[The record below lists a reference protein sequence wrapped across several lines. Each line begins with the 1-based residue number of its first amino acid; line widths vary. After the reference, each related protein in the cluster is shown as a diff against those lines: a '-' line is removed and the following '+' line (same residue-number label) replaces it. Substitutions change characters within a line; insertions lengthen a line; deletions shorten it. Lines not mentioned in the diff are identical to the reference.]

1 MPKIVIDGKTVEAQD
16 GLTVLKAAA
25 AAGVDIPHFCYHP
38 AFVPEGSCRLCLVE
52 ITGSAKLELSCSTVV
67 REGMIV
73 STQSP
78 GVQEARK
85 SVLEFLLAEH
95 PLDCPICDKAGECKL
110 QDYYRD
116 YGLTESAF
124 SEFKEKREKK
134 VRIGEKLLLD
144 RERCILC
151 TRCVRFLGD
160 IARTEELGVFERGIH
175 TEISTYEGEPVASA
189 YSGNLV
195 DLCPVGAITDLEFRF
210 KTRPWFLTRGESI
223 CPLCSRGC
231 NIFVDYQRG
240 MARVPKSAKVLRIRP
255 RVNPDVNGHW
265 ICDYGRYGYMTMQRD
280 NRSEN
285 VTRKSGLG
293 LRPEWDDVDVFL
305 AGELRRLK
313 TKAGSKSLAVILTPW
328 LTNEELFLVKK
339 IFIEDLGASRIY
351 FAGSPAAQGDGI
363 LLTSERAPNNRGA
376 LEMGLAARPFALEAL
391 AEEPGMLW
399 IFGPD
404 VGESFSTE
412 AFRPAAAAFLLKIV
426 VSSRLG
432 ALTELADIVLPSATA
447 AEKSGSFTNTNG
459 RIQKFA
465 AVGRS
470 CGAARPASD
479 ILLGIA
485 RALHLNDPYYD
496 RLTDVESIFEAMAG
510 SIPFFGKRS

>member
-16 GLTVLKAAA
+16 GLTVFKAAA

-52 ITGSAKLELSCSTVV
+52 IAGSAKLELSCSTVV
-67 REGMIV
+67 REGMTV

-78 GVQEARK
+78 RVQEARK

-116 YGLTESAF
+116 HGLTESAF
-124 SEFKEKREKK
+124 SEFKERREKK

-151 TRCVRFLGD
+151 TRCVRFLTE
-160 IARTEELGVFERGIH
+160 ITRTQELGVFERGVH
-175 TEISTYEGEPVASA
+175 AEISTYEGELVASS

-195 DLCPVGAITDLEFRF
+195 DLCPVGAITDTEFRF

-265 ICDYGRYGYMTMQRD
+265 LCDYGRYGYMTMQRD

-285 VTRKSGLG
+285 VTRKSGLRP
-293 LRPEWDDVDVFL
+293 LPEWDDVAAFL
-305 AGELRRLK
+305 GGELRRMK
-313 TKAGSKSLAVILTPW
+313 TEAGSKNLAVVVTPW

-339 IFIEDLGASRIY
+339 IFIENLGAGRVY
-351 FAGSPAAQGDGI
+351 FAGPAAAEGDGL
-363 LLTSERAPNNRGA
+363 LLTSERAPNSRGA
-376 LEMGLAARPFALEAL
+376 LEIGLDTRPFALEAL
-391 AEEPGMLW
+391 AETTGMLW
-399 IFGPD
+399 IFGSD
-404 VGESFSTE
+404 VGEPFSTE
-412 AFRPAAAAFLLKIV
+412 AFRAAAIPLKIV

-447 AEKSGSFTNTNG
+447 AEKSGSFTNIDG

-465 AVGRS
+465 AVARS
-470 CGAARPASD
+470 CGATRPASD
-479 ILLGIA
+479 ILLNIA
-485 RALHLNDPYYD
+485 RAAHLNDPYYD
-496 RLTDVESIFEAMAG
+496 RLADVSAIFEALAG
-510 SIPFFGKRS
+510 EIPFFGKRS